1 MSLQL
6 GTNQSLGPAFNRLW
20 SASLAS
26 NLADGLFKTSALLL
40 AATLTKDPVVISI
53 LAAVVMLP
61 WLLFAIPIGGL
72 VDRIDRRL
80 LLATANAIRFAM
92 AAFLAMTVAL
102 DFVTIPILYFVAFV
116 IGAAEVLYDTTSQ
129 SMIPQILKAK
139 HLERGNAR
147 LEIGAVT
154 VGEFIGTP
162 LSGLLF
168 TAAIALPFALGSAG
182 ILVAAVLVVMI
193 PGNFRKAVATDENT
207 VPTDPTTFWEDIR
220 FGIRYLYE
228 NKTLMKLVML
238 TASVGMFSAAT
249 SSTMVLFLT
258 EELDVEPAWFGFVF
272 VVPAVGAILG
282 SLSAPKVSARFGR
295 TTVMAYSMV
304 SFCFAAVLTGFS
316 PNVFVFALVGLLVS
330 VTVTWWNI
338 LLMSTYHQIIPNE
351 LFGRIHGTRRTLVW
365 GLMPIGSLLGGFIAQ
380 YGLRMPYFFAGGVA
394 LIIAVFGFR
403 FTTGLSRLLKPGEL
417 AR

>member
-1 MSLQL
+1 
-6 GTNQSLGPAFNRLW
+6 
-20 SASLAS
+20 
-26 NLADGLFKTSALLL
+26 LADGLFKTSALLL

-92 AAFLAMTVAL
+92 AAILAVTVAL
-102 DFVTIPILYFVAFV
+102 DFVTIPILYLVAFV

-129 SMIPQILKAK
+129 SMIPQVLKTK

-193 PGNFRKAVATDENT
+193 PGNFRKAIATDKNN
-207 VPTDPTTFWEDIR
+207 VPTEPKTFWADIR

-228 NKTLMKLVML
+228 NKTLLKLVML

-249 SSTMVLFLT
+249 SSTLVLFLT
-258 EELDVEPAWFGFVF
+258 EELAVEPVWFGFVF
-272 VVPAVGAILG
+272 AVPAVGAILG
-282 SLSAPKVSARFGR
+282 SITAPKVSARFGR

-304 SFCFAAVLTGFS
+304 AFCLAAVLTGLS
-316 PNVFVFALVGLLVS
+316 PNVFVFALVGLLMS
-330 VTVTWWNI
+330 VTVTWWNV

-380 YGLRMPYFFAGGVA
+380 YGLRMPYFIAGGVA
-394 LIIAVFGFR
+394 LIIAVLGFR
-403 FTTGLSRLLKPGEL
+403 FTTGLTRLLESEI
-417 AR
+417 